1 MLIQVLYNNNKG
13 VHAKT
18 EQFIVLRYIGGPCVC
33 NPPAGATGMA
43 ALCVGDP
50 DYEACKLIVRQDLI
64 TATCAIACL
73 ASALMGT
80 FANLPMGMAPG

>member
-1 MLIQVLYNNNKG
+1 M
-13 VHAKT
+13 
-18 EQFIVLRYIGGPCVC
+18 C
-33 NPPAGATGMA
+33 NPPANATGNA
-43 ALCVGDP
+43 AICVGNP